1 MTTSLG
7 RPASYRRDGQRY
19 LGDALV
25 DAGSVGAFDLAEA
38 LEEQANTGER
48 LGQILLSREK
58 IGAYGLAQGLA
69 SIFDMTVVDLGTVVP
84 DPAAVI
90 RVPEVLARRLHAL
103 PLGFEDGELVIA
115 IDDPAN
121 LTALDDLQSVAGTT
135 ARFVVAQTDQLEQA
149 IDAAWQ
155 VHSPDGGGA
164 ATVSVTPT
172 PAAIGDD
179 RPVVRF
185 IDQLLAR
192 ALNEQASDIHLEATL
207 SGGRVR
213 FRVDGML
220 HDVLTVDSAL
230 LTSATA
236 RLKVMA
242 DMNIAVRRVPQDGR
256 MSLTVSGVPIDVRV
270 GTLPTS
276 LGEAVVLRLLDT
288 SRGLLDIADL
298 GFNPDTLARFEA
310 AYNKPW
316 GEVLVTGPTGSG
328 KTTTLYAAVAKI
340 NRSDQNIVTV
350 ENPVEYQIDGIKQMQ
365 VAEAAGLT
373 FDRALR
379 AILRCD
385 PDVILVGE
393 IRDAETARIAAEAA
407 LTGHL
412 VLSTMHTNDAASAPI
427 RLVEMG
433 LQPYLVASS
442 LDCVVAQRLTRG
454 LCLHC
459 REEYA
464 PTEFELMA
472 ADWELTG
479 LPAPESLYRHQGCPD
494 CNGTGYRGRF
504 AVHELLRVTPEIRE
518 VILANRSVEA
528 LRAVAAKDGMLSM
541 RADGLMKAAAGQTSF
556 EEIIRVT
563 T

>member
-1 MTTSLG
+1 MSTTPV
-7 RPASYRRDGQRY
+7 RPASYRRHGQRY
-19 LGDALV
+19 LGDALI
-25 DAGSVGAFDLAEA
+25 DAGSVGLDDLAEA
-38 LEEQANTGER
+38 LEEQSDTGER

-84 DPAAVI
+84 DPAVVI
-90 RVPEVLARRLHAL
+90 RVPEAVARRLHAL
-103 PLGFEDGELVIA
+103 PLWVDDGELVIA

-121 LTALDDLQSVAGTT
+121 LTALDDLQSVAGMT

-155 VHSPDGGGA
+155 VHSPDADRA
-164 ATVSVTPT
+164 ATVSESTS
-172 PAAIGDD
+172 PAIIGDE

-185 IDQLLAR
+185 IDQLMAR
-192 ALNEQASDIHLEATL
+192 ALNEQASDVHLEATL

-220 HDVLTVDSAL
+220 HDVLTVEPDL
-230 LTSATA
+230 LASATA

-242 DMNIAVRRVPQDGR
+242 DLNIAVRRLPQDGR
-256 MSLTVSGVPIDVRV
+256 MSLSISGTPLDVRV

-276 LGEAVVLRLLDT
+276 LGEAVVLRLLDA

-298 GFNPDTLARFEA
+298 GFNPDTLARFED
-310 AYNKPW
+310 AYHKPW

-350 ENPVEYQIDGIKQMQ
+350 ENPVEYQIDGIKQVQ

-412 VLSTMHTNDAASAPI
+412 VLSTMHTNDAASAPL

-433 LQPYLVASS
+433 LQPYLVAAA
-442 LDCVVAQRLTRG
+442 LDCVVAQRLARG

-459 REEYA
+459 REQYA
-464 PTEFELMA
+464 ATEFELA
-472 ADWELTG
+472 AAGWELTG
-479 LPAPESLYRHQGCPD
+479 LPVPESLYRHRGCPD

-528 LRAVAAKDGMLSM
+528 LRAVGAEDGMLSM
-541 RADGLMKAAAGQTSF
+541 RADGLMKAAAGRTSF

>member
-1 MTTSLG
+1 M
-7 RPASYRRDGQRY
+7 
-19 LGDALV
+19 
-25 DAGSVGAFDLAEA
+25 
-38 LEEQANTGER
+38 
-48 LGQILLSREK
+48 
-58 IGAYGLAQGLA
+58 
-69 SIFDMTVVDLGTVVP
+69 
-84 DPAAVI
+84 
-90 RVPEVLARRLHAL
+90 
-103 PLGFEDGELVIA
+103 
-115 IDDPAN
+115 
-121 LTALDDLQSVAGTT
+121 T

-155 VHSPDGGGA
+155 VHSPDADRA
-164 ATVSVTPT
+164 ATVSESTS
-172 PAAIGDD
+172 PAIIGDE

-185 IDQLLAR
+185 IDQLMAR
-192 ALNEQASDIHLEATL
+192 ALNEQASDVHLEATL

-220 HDVLTVDSAL
+220 HDVLTVEPDL
-230 LTSATA
+230 LASATA

-242 DMNIAVRRVPQDGR
+242 DLNIAVRRLPQDGR
-256 MSLTVSGVPIDVRV
+256 MSLSISGTPLDVRV

-276 LGEAVVLRLLDT
+276 LGEAVVLRLLDA

-298 GFNPDTLARFEA
+298 GFNPDTLARFED
-310 AYNKPW
+310 AYHKPW

-350 ENPVEYQIDGIKQMQ
+350 ENPVEYQIDGIKQVQ

-412 VLSTMHTNDAASAPI
+412 VLSTMHTNDAASAPL

-433 LQPYLVASS
+433 LQPYLVAAA
-442 LDCVVAQRLTRG
+442 LDCVVAQRLARG

-459 REEYA
+459 REQYA
-464 PTEFELMA
+464 ATEFELA
-472 ADWELTG
+472 AAGWELTG
-479 LPAPESLYRHQGCPD
+479 LPVPESLYRHRGCPD